1 MWESVLTSFIQA
13 KVHWMTVEIT
23 YIAFWFLIFN
33 FYTTFFLILFFSVL
47 FYYFVLLA
55 DLCAA
60 VTTGLIQSARLYD
73 FQAILFTTRP
83 LKHQLKKMNFKGE
96 KRTFH
101 KFEEVAVFFV
111 CFSSFA
117 NLPSAP
123 LLPSAKPFSCS
134 ASFDAQSWNA
144 LGNTKLLVLT
154 GSHQHGPRGRGPS
167 VPSGI
172 PAAVNKGPG
181 GPSSHTALS
190 HNYFT
195 TPGGSTSDLWE
206 RLWLMNH
213 FRESFMRIISKQ
225 CIDGLYG
232 PSV

>member
-1 MWESVLTSFIQA
+1 MF
-13 KVHWMTVEIT
+13 
-23 YIAFWFLIFN
+23 FN
-33 FYTTFFLILFFSVL
+33 FYTRFLFLFILFFNVL

-55 DLCAA
+55 DPCAA
-60 VTTGLIQSARLYD
+60 VTTGLIQSVRLYD
-73 FQAILFTTRP
+73 FQAIWFTTRP
-83 LKHQLKKMNFKGE
+83 LKHQFKKLNFKGE
-96 KRTFH
+96 KRTFR
-101 KFEEVAVFFV
+101 KFEEVAVCFV

-144 LGNTKLLVLT
+144 PGNTKLLVLT
-154 GSHQHGPRGRGPS
+154 GSHHHGPRGWDPR
-167 VPSGI
+167 VASGS
-172 PAAVNKGPG
+172 PAAVIKGPG

-195 TPGGSTSDLWE
+195 TPGGSTSDRWE

-213 FRESFMRIISKQ
+213 FRESFMRIISKR